1 MRRRYLRKGGR
12 RAASVISRLWD
23 TCADCDDR
31 CTSSGS
37 VSISTISPNPS
48 HACVLAWTP
57 GVSKSGHGP
66 SVPRNTKSLEICRM
80 ARFSA
85 RFSMRLTRSLPEPFV
100 FIGRAP
106 RAVQLRN
113 SRRRRPAPESND
125 PSPLREPLS
134 TRGGWKA
141 ILPPGPNLLL
151 QNRLGSR
158 EYPAVYTYHIN
169 NI

>member
-1 MRRRYLRKGGR
+1 
-12 RAASVISRLWD
+12 
-23 TCADCDDR
+23 
-31 CTSSGS
+31 
-37 VSISTISPNPS
+37 
-48 HACVLAWTP
+48 
-57 GVSKSGHGP
+57 
-66 SVPRNTKSLEICRM
+66 M

-141 ILPPGPNLLL
+141 ILPQPPNLLL

-158 EYPAVYTYHIN
+158 EYPARFTVLPCPPPLPRCSPRPVELLPFAFFLRSCWNFFVADIMEAIGAARAVGKPRGSASILIASRTREPARARPRPKMT
-169 NI
+169 